1 MHARQLVIGTLA
13 GAVTVLAIGYLL
25 FTAALGNF
33 YAYAMNAG
41 SATNV
46 AREPQLFWAVAL
58 GSLSYAALL
67 TLVIGS
73 RGSNL
78 TIAAGI
84 KIGAIVS
91 FLLWFTA
98 DFMLYGIS
106 NVGNLTTT
114 VVDPLLEL
122 VPGAIAGG
130 VIAGALGRIASPM
143 SESPDFSASRRRAA

>member
-1 MHARQLVIGTLA
+1 MYAKQLVIGTLA
-13 GAVTVLAIGYLL
+13 GAVTVLATGYLI

-41 SATNV
+41 TALGV
-46 AREPQLFWAVAL
+46 AREPQLFWALAL
-58 GSLSYAALL
+58 GALSYAALL

-73 RGSNL
+73 RGSDL

-106 NVGNLTTT
+106 NVGNLTTAI
-114 VVDPLLEL
+114 VDPLLEL

-130 VIAGALGRIASPM
+130 VIAGALRRTALPTR
-143 SESPDFSASRRRAA
+143 ESARVNTGRAA